1 MAIRR
6 MIACV
11 VLLVTT
17 LMLTGCD
24 GLSISEAELNQAV
37 AKQLEQSKQ
46 NHIQLTLEGGNTLDM
61 NLLVKTAHI
70 DLTDRDGGL
79 ALVDL
84 NTDLQGTL
92 SAFGQS
98 FSFSTQVNPSF
109 ESGVRLEENRVY
121 LVAPKITKI
130 DVEGSSFSD
139 KMLRSTLG
147 SLHDDFEKALA
158 NYFDSHP
165 VYVLDH
171 STTEKA
177 TASMIKDISIK
188 EDAIEFAIF

>member
-1 MAIRR
+1 MTMHRVMAG
-6 MIACV
+6 M
-11 VLLVTT
+11 VLLLST

-37 AKQLEQSKQ
+37 AKQLAQTKQ
-46 NHIQLTLEGGNTLDM
+46 NHIQLTLKDGSALDM

-70 DLTDRDGGL
+70 DLTARDGGL

-84 NTDLQGTL
+84 TSDLQGTL

-130 DVEGSSFSD
+130 EVEGSNFSD

-158 NYFDSHP
+158 KYFDTHP
-165 VYVLDH
+165 VYVLNH
-171 STTEKA
+171 SATEKA
-177 TASMIKDISIK
+177 SASMIKSISIK
-188 EDAIEFAIF
+188 ENTIEFAIF